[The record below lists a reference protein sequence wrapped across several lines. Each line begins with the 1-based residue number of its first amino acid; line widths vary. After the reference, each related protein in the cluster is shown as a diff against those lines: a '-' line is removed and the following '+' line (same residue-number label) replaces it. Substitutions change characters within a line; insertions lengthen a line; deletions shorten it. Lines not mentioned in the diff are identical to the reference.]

1 VLMGKLRRPRDMQ
14 THQHGSRPMLAS
26 ATLVRQSQLRTTP
39 AMQDWQA
46 RAWTYYDQVGE
57 LRFVAQWISNAL
69 SRCGLYVG
77 VVPQDTGPG
86 SPEPIDVD
94 DADDEAHDPRV
105 KLPLDELFG
114 GMAGQSEMLS
124 RFGLHLTVPG
134 ESYLIAWDDEQGQR
148 HWQVC
153 STEEFTRKSPTE
165 FSIRL
170 PDSDRQV
177 TVPVGRATIIRL
189 WRPHPRRAWE
199 ADSPI
204 RAALGILKELVD
216 LSAHITATVESRLA
230 GAGLLI
236 IPESATLPAAPTDG
250 SGQLHEDP
258 AMAVLIDAMVTPIQ
272 DRDSASA
279 VVPIMVR
286 VPDAATGKVEY
297 IKFWSPLDDKVME
310 LRQATIRRFATVVD
324 VPAEVLGGAASTG
337 GDTISHWGM
346 WKIEESAL
354 KLHTRPLLGVI
365 CDSLTSYY
373 FRPALM
379 ALGVAEPERY
389 CIWFDDSELVQRP
402 NKGPEAQNL
411 YDTPAGP
418 LIKAATTRRANGF
431 SDSDAPDEE
440 ERRLVLLTQLA
451 KAGIDPVL
459 VKPYLDVLG
468 IDIDIPAPVAAGSS
482 GQDEQGGSGRRTMGR
497 PTLPGRVPTRPEA
510 LPVTPDGR
518 PAPAPPSRAPVA
530 AVAAVASAAAAA
542 DAREYTALD
551 VAALELAALRALE
564 LAGKR
569 MLNNSNRE
577 HRGRLNRVSPW
588 EIHTHIRPSNVDA
601 VLDGAYALLDQ
612 ALPDAP
618 CIRTVIDQYVRERLS
633 RQQPHD
639 RARLLSMLAVAGCL
653 SVPGG
658 PRAIA

>member
-1 VLMGKLRRPRDMQ
+1 MQ

-39 AMQDWQA
+39 GIQDWQA
-46 RAWTYYDQVGE
+46 RAWGYYDAVGE
-57 LRFVAQWISNAL
+57 MRFVAQWISNAL
-69 SRCGLYVG
+69 SRCSLYVG

-86 SPEPIDVD
+86 SPEPMDIDD
-94 DADDEAHDPRV
+94 SEDAHDDLV
-105 KLPLDELFG
+105 KVPLDELFG
-114 GMAGQSEMLS
+114 GLAGQSEMLS

-134 ESYLIAWDDEQGQR
+134 ESYLVAWDDELGER

-153 STEEFTRKSPTE
+153 SSEEFTRKSPNE
-165 FSIRL
+165 FSIRMA
-170 PDSDRQV
+170 DSDRQV
-177 TVPVGRATIIRL
+177 TVPVQRATIIRL

-236 IPESATLPAAPTDG
+236 IPESASLPAAASDN
-250 SGQLHEDP
+250 SNQLHDDP
-258 AMAVLIDAMVTPIQ
+258 AMAVLIESMVTPIQ

-279 VVPIMVR
+279 VVPIVLR
-286 VPDAATGKVEY
+286 VPDQATGKVEY
-297 IKFWSPLDDKVME
+297 IKFWSPLDDKIME

-337 GDTISHWGM
+337 TDTISHWGM

-354 KLHTRPLLGVI
+354 KLHTRPLLGLI
-365 CDSLTSYY
+365 CDSLTTYY
-373 FRPALM
+373 YRPALK
-379 ALGVAEPERY
+379 ALGIGDPDRY
-389 CIWFDDSELVQRP
+389 CIWYDDSELVQRP

-411 YDTPAGP
+411 YDTPSGP

-431 SDSDAPDEE
+431 SDADAPDEQ
-440 ERRLVLLTQLA
+440 ERRTVLLAQLA
-451 KAGIDPVL
+451 KAGIDPLL
-459 VKPYLDVLG
+459 VKPYLDELG
-468 IDIDIPAPVAAGSS
+468 IKLDIPAVAVTQSEGADGLP
-482 GQDEQGGSGRRTMGR
+482 GSGRRTMGR
-497 PTLPGRVPTRPEA
+497 PTLPERLPTRPEV
-510 LPVTPDGR
+510 LPATPGGR
-518 PAPAPPSRAPVA
+518 PAPGPPSRAPVA
-530 AVAAVASAAAAA
+530 AALG
-542 DAREYTALD
+542 ARDYSALD

-577 HRGRLNRVSPW
+577 YRGRLNRVAPW
-588 EIHTHIRPSNVDA
+588 EIHTHIRPTNVDA
-601 VLDGAYALLDQ
+601 VLEGAYALLDQ

-618 CIRTVIDQYVRERLS
+618 CIRTVIDEYVRERLTEQ
-633 RQQPHD
+633 RPHD
-639 RARLLSMLAVAGCL
+639 RAHLLSMLSVAGCL
-653 SVPGG
+653 SIGDG